1 MASQGLADVFK
12 THASF
17 GTRQTS
23 TELDGAKFVKIFKDC
38 GLVGKGLSSTE
49 LDIIFSKVC
58 GTRAVM
64 SPYHGLAGA
73 MRKPCNVA
81 ADRLA
86 MYCCQPNTAYGAG
99 ES

>member
-1 MASQGLADVFK
+1 MASQGLSDVFK
-12 THASF
+12 TYAGF

-23 TELDGAKFVKIFKDC
+23 TELDGAKFVKVFKDC

-64 SPYHGLAGA
+64 ILVHGPACSMSEYGMLSTPSG
-73 MRKPCNVA
+73 RTLSIDPCSW
-81 ADRLA
+81 RR
-86 MYCCQPNTAYGAG
+86 
-99 ES
+99 